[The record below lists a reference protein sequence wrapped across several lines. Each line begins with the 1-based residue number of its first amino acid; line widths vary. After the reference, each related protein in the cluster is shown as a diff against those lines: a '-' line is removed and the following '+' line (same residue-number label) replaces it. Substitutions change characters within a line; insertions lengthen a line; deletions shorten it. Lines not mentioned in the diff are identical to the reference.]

1 MKSPNSDLSKC
12 LAKMT
17 IKTLLLLLALSLP
30 LVIGELFTAV
40 VHLEKLLSTEQQI
53 VSILDAY
60 LASEENRLNRL
71 KEIRKKYRAIEQFAN
86 LDSNLYLNNPV
97 NSFLL
102 VKSLTTDWKQGEG
115 FWAIQALLKLL

>member
-1 MKSPNSDLSKC
+1 MMP
-12 LAKMT
+12 

-30 LVIGELFTAV
+30 LAIGELFTAV

-86 LDSNLYLNNPV
+86 LDSNLYLNNPI

-102 VKSLTTDWKQGEG
+102 VKSLTTDWRQGE
-115 FWAIQALLKLL
+115 LLVDKKKENLFESNLSESKL

>member
-1 MKSPNSDLSKC
+1 
-12 LAKMT
+12 MT
-17 IKTLLLLLALSLP
+17 LKALLCLLLLLAVSP
-30 LVIGELFTAV
+30 AFGELFTAV

-71 KEIRKKYRAIEQFAN
+71 REIRKKYREIERFAN
-86 LDSNLYLNNPV
+86 LDSNLYLNNPI

-102 VKSLTTDWKQGEG
+102 VKSLTTDWKQGEC
-115 FWAIQALLKLL
+115 FS